1 MFHQTNLV
9 IKEKNR
15 LIIALSFLTMLSS
28 LMIHF
33 LHRMFNIHRID
44 HSHISGK
51 FDLILNVILLTPLA
65 LFLFTFW
72 LYRKKG
78 DHRWIP
84 LFNTLILTFSSISM
98 IAGGNGM
105 VEYHFSI
112 FMVIAMISYY
122 ENITLTVVMT
132 VLFTLQ
138 HLGGYFF
145 VPELVYGSST
155 YAFSMVL
162 IHAVFLLATS
172 GASIW
177 VIVNKKKVTE
187 ELQKEKEQKQTFKN
201 QMIQSLTLTSRQVA
215 TTSNQLFTHSKE
227 SKNLSTN
234 IKSAILEI
242 KNGSDTQV
250 QAATE
255 AARAIEEMAIGIQ
268 HITETSS
275 RVAEVSQE
283 AAKEAER
290 GNSSI
295 QNAIAQ
301 IETIH
306 ALTHDF
312 ASIVTMLDERSK
324 EIEQIVKIIT
334 DLASKT
340 NLLSLNAAIEA
351 AKAGEHGRGFAVVA
365 SEVRK
370 LAEQSAQSA
379 YQISDLIKSVQADT
393 TLAVKAMNK
402 VNKEVE
408 IGITKSKEAIEAF
421 NRILYATQQV
431 AEQNQDLSAVLE
443 EMAAGSEE
451 ITATLEDMLKIIKE
465 FSTNIQQVASASN
478 EQWNTANKV
487 TLSAESLNKLS
498 QELEEVIRNI
508 KI

>member
-1 MFHQTNLV
+1 
-9 IKEKNR
+9 
-15 LIIALSFLTMLSS
+15 
-28 LMIHF
+28 
-33 LHRMFNIHRID
+33 
-44 HSHISGK
+44 
-51 FDLILNVILLTPLA
+51 
-65 LFLFTFW
+65 
-72 LYRKKG
+72 
-78 DHRWIP
+78 
-84 LFNTLILTFSSISM
+84 
-98 IAGGNGM
+98 
-105 VEYHFSI
+105 
-112 FMVIAMISYY
+112 
-122 ENITLTVVMT
+122 
-132 VLFTLQ
+132 
-138 HLGGYFF
+138 
-145 VPELVYGSST
+145 
-155 YAFSMVL
+155 
-162 IHAVFLLATS
+162 
-172 GASIW
+172 
-177 VIVNKKKVTE
+177 
-187 ELQKEKEQKQTFKN
+187 
-201 QMIQSLTLTSRQVA
+201 
-215 TTSNQLFTHSKE
+215 
-227 SKNLSTN
+227 
-234 IKSAILEI
+234 
-242 KNGSDTQV
+242 
-250 QAATE
+250 
-255 AARAIEEMAIGIQ
+255 
-268 HITETSS
+268 
-275 RVAEVSQE
+275 
-283 AAKEAER
+283 
-290 GNSSI
+290 
-295 QNAIAQ
+295 
-301 IETIH
+301 
-306 ALTHDF
+306 LTHDF

-379 YQISDLIKSVQADT
+379 NQISDLIKSVQADT

>member
-1 MFHQTNLV
+1 M
-9 IKEKNR
+9 
-15 LIIALSFLTMLSS
+15 
-28 LMIHF
+28 
-33 LHRMFNIHRID
+33 
-44 HSHISGK
+44 
-51 FDLILNVILLTPLA
+51 
-65 LFLFTFW
+65 
-72 LYRKKG
+72 
-78 DHRWIP
+78 
-84 LFNTLILTFSSISM
+84 
-98 IAGGNGM
+98 
-105 VEYHFSI
+105 
-112 FMVIAMISYY
+112 
-122 ENITLTVVMT
+122 
-132 VLFTLQ
+132 
-138 HLGGYFF
+138 
-145 VPELVYGSST
+145 
-155 YAFSMVL
+155 
-162 IHAVFLLATS
+162 
-172 GASIW
+172 
-177 VIVNKKKVTE
+177 
-187 ELQKEKEQKQTFKN
+187 
-201 QMIQSLTLTSRQVA
+201 
-215 TTSNQLFTHSKE
+215 
-227 SKNLSTN
+227 
-234 IKSAILEI
+234 
-242 KNGSDTQV
+242 
-250 QAATE
+250 
-255 AARAIEEMAIGIQ
+255 
-268 HITETSS
+268 
-275 RVAEVSQE
+275 SQE

-379 YQISDLIKSVQADT
+379 NQISDLIKSVQADT